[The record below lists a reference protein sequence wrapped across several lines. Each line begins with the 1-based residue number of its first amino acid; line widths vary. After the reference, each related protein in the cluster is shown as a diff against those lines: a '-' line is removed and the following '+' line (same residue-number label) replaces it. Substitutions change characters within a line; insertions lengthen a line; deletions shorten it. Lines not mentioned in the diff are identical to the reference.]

1 MKRLGDRFALAAAR
15 CQSLPELQY
24 ILDDATRELGFTYFA
39 LIHHAAIDGPRPPL
53 VRLHNYPDEWVARLE
68 AEAKA
73 TDDPVH
79 LACRRAV
86 GGFSWEGIESLTPLD
101 AAQRRRLEAS
111 RAFGLGEGFTVP
123 INVPGEPA
131 GSCSFAVRR
140 DEALPNDRLLT
151 AELIGL
157 HAFQAAR
164 SLVGDALRPPRP
176 RLSPREQS
184 CLKLVARGKSDW
196 EISVILGISVET
208 ARQYVKR
215 ARAAYD
221 VVSRTQ
227 LVVFGLR
234 DDWLDYDEA
243 LTPLKKPPSAST

>member
-1 MKRLGDRFALAAAR
+1 MKRLADRFALAAR
-15 CQSLPELQY
+15 ECRSLAELHNL
-24 ILDDATRELGFTYFA
+24 LDDTTRELGFSYFA
-39 LIHHAAIDGPRPPL
+39 LIHHAAIAGPRPPL
-53 VRLHNYPDEWVARLE
+53 VRIHNYPDAWVARLE
-68 AEAKA
+68 AETAVA
-73 TDDPVH
+73 DDPVH

-86 GGFSWEGIESLTPLD
+86 GGFLWEGIESLTKLD
-101 AAQRRRLEAS
+101 RAQRERLEAS
-111 RAFGLGEGFTVP
+111 QEFGLGEGFTVP

-140 DEALPNDRLLT
+140 DETLPSDRLLT
-151 AELIGL
+151 AELIGI
-157 HAFQAAR
+157 HAFQSAR
-164 SLVGDALRPPRP
+164 ALVGDALRPPRP

-243 LTPLKKPPSAST
+243 LTPLNKPHR